1 MTRLDRS
8 GLTLLYCALKYTKG
22 YLFFVLLGGKNEDY
36 PAPGIS
42 RDQKGY
48 CCATITLVM
57 PFSPFPLQDFLKYSK
72 KASLDTS
79 ELEVLNTP
87 GPWAPL
93 SIPARPQP
101 VPGVGGGAVGDG
113 GSTQPRMCPL
123 HTSGRERG
131 GTDGG
136 AASEG

>member
-1 MTRLDRS
+1 MTRFDRS

-36 PAPGIS
+36 PVPGIS
-42 RDQKGY
+42 RDQKAY

-101 VPGVGGGAVGDG
+101 VPGGVGAAGDS

-131 GTDGG
+131 GTDQG

>member
-101 VPGVGGGAVGDG
+101 VPGVGGGG
-113 GSTQPRMCPL
+113 G
-123 HTSGRERG
+123 G
-131 GTDGG
+131 
-136 AASEG
+136 